1 MSNYFA
7 NVSLRDKTTFRIG
20 GVAAWYVE
28 PDSVDAVVAA
38 IGFAREKSLP
48 MLAIGKGSNL
58 LVSDAGW
65 PGLVINLSCNFQS
78 LTWNGFEV
86 RAQGGVMLETLVR
99 ESIERGFSG
108 LEELS
113 GIPGTV
119 GGAVIMNAGAFS
131 TCIADRFVSA
141 DIVDLESGN
150 ARSVSREDMR
160 FGYRTSALAVE
171 KAIVVSVRLLLEQG
185 SESTLRIARKD
196 ILEKRRAKQPLD
208 LPNCGSVFKRPPGN
222 YAGALIEKAGLK
234 GYRHGDVSIS
244 SKHANFIVN
253 HGKGTAA
260 EVRHCIVL
268 AQKKVYEQEGI
279 LLEPEVIFAGAFDEP
294 LYTPG
299 S

>member
-7 NVSLRDKTTFRIG
+7 NVSLNDKTTFRIG
-20 GVAAWYVE
+20 GAAAWYAE
-28 PDSVDAVVAA
+28 PDSADAILAA

-48 MLAIGKGSNL
+48 VLVIGKGSNL

-65 PGLVINLSCNFQS
+65 PGLVINLSCSFQS
-78 LTWNGFEV
+78 LTWNGSEV
-86 RAQGGVMLETLVR
+86 TAQSGVMLETMVR
-99 ESIERGFSG
+99 ESIDRGVSG

-141 DIVDLESGN
+141 DIVDYESGN
-150 ARSVSREDMR
+150 ARTVSREDMR
-160 FGYRTSALAVE
+160 FGYRTSALAAE
-171 KAIVVSVRLLLEQG
+171 KTVVVSVRLRLEQG
-185 SESTLRIARKD
+185 NESALRITRKE

-260 EVRHCIVL
+260 EVRRLIVMT
-268 AQKKVYEQEGI
+268 QKKVYEQEGI
-279 LLEPEVIFAGAFDEP
+279 LLEPEVIFAGTFDEP

>member
-7 NVSLRDKTTFRIG
+7 NVSLNDKTTFRIG
-20 GVAAWYVE
+20 GAAAWYVE
-28 PDSVDAVVAA
+28 PDSVDAILVA
-38 IGFAREKSLP
+38 IGFACEKSLP
-48 MLAIGKGSNL
+48 VLVIGKGSNL

-65 PGLVINLSCNFQS
+65 PGLVINLSSGFQS
-78 LTWNGFEV
+78 LTWNGSEA
-86 RAQGGVMLETLVR
+86 RAQSGVMLDTMVR
-99 ESIERGFSG
+99 ESIDRGFSG

-131 TCIADRFVSA
+131 TSIADRFVSA
-141 DIVDLESGN
+141 DIVDYESGN
-150 ARSVSREDMR
+150 ARTVSREDMR
-160 FGYRTSALAVE
+160 FGYRTSALAAE
-171 KAIVVSVRLLLEQG
+171 KAVVMSVRLRLEQG
-185 SESTLRIARKD
+185 SESTLRIARKE

-222 YAGALIEKAGLK
+222 YAGALVEKADLK
-234 GYRHGDVSIS
+234 GYRHGNVSIS

-260 EVRHCIVL
+260 EVRRLIVL

>member
-20 GVAAWYVE
+20 GPATWYVE
-28 PDSVDAVVAA
+28 PDSVDAVAAA

-48 MLAIGKGSNL
+48 VLAIGKGSNL

-78 LTWNGFEV
+78 LTWNGSEA

-99 ESIERGFSG
+99 ESIARGFSG

-141 DIVDLESGN
+141 DIVDIDSGN
-150 ARSVSREDMR
+150 ARSVSREDMQ
-160 FGYRTSALAVE
+160 FGYRTSALAAENAV
-171 KAIVVSVRLLLEQG
+171 VVSVRLRLEQG

-260 EVRHCIVL
+260 EVRHCIAL

-279 LLEPEVIFAGAFDEP
+279 LLEPEVIFAGVFDEP

>member
-7 NVSLRDKTTFRIG
+7 NVSLNDKTTFRIG
-20 GVAAWYVE
+20 GAAAWYVE
-28 PDSVDAVVAA
+28 PDSVDAILAA

-48 MLAIGKGSNL
+48 VLVIGKGSNL

-65 PGLVINLSCNFQS
+65 PGLVINLSSGFQS
-78 LTWNGFEV
+78 LTWNGSEA
-86 RAQGGVMLETLVR
+86 RAQSGVMLDTMVR
-99 ESIERGFSG
+99 ESIDRGFSG

-131 TCIADRFVSA
+131 ASIADRFVSA
-141 DIVDLESGN
+141 DIVDYESGN
-150 ARSVSREDMR
+150 ARTVSREDMR
-160 FGYRTSALAVE
+160 FGYRTSALAAE
-171 KAIVVSVRLLLEQG
+171 KAVVMSVRLRLEQG
-185 SESTLRIARKD
+185 SESTLRIARKE

-222 YAGALIEKAGLK
+222 YAGALVEKADLK
-234 GYRHGDVSIS
+234 GYRHGNVSIS

-260 EVRHCIVL
+260 EVRRLIVL

-294 LYTPG
+294 LYMPG

>member
-7 NVSLRDKTTFRIG
+7 NVSLNDKTTFRIG
-20 GVAAWYVE
+20 GAAAWYVE
-28 PDSVDAVVAA
+28 PDSIDGIVAA
-38 IGFAREKSLP
+38 IGLAREKSLP
-48 MLAIGKGSNL
+48 VLVIGKGSNL
-58 LVSDAGW
+58 LVSDTGW
-65 PGLVINLSCNFQS
+65 PGLVINLSCHFQS
-78 LTWNGFEV
+78 LAWNGSEV
-86 RAQGGVMLETLVR
+86 RAQSGVMLETMVR
-99 ESIERGFSG
+99 ESIDRGFSG

-119 GGAVIMNAGAFS
+119 GGAVVMNAGAFS

-141 DIVDLESGN
+141 DIVDGESGN
-150 ARSVSREDMR
+150 AQTVSREGMR
-160 FGYRTSALAVE
+160 FGYRTSALAAG
-171 KAIVVSVRLLLEQG
+171 KAVVVSVRLRLEQG
-185 SESTLRIARKD
+185 SESALRITRKE

-234 GYRHGDVSIS
+234 GYRHGNVSIS

-260 EVRHCIVL
+260 EVRRLIVMT
-268 AQKKVYEQEGI
+268 QKKVYEQEGI

>member
-7 NVSLRDKTTFRIG
+7 NVSLNDKTTFRIG
-20 GVAAWYVE
+20 GAAAWYVE
-28 PDSVDAVVAA
+28 PDSVDAILAA

-48 MLAIGKGSNL
+48 VLVIGKGSNL

-65 PGLVINLSCNFQS
+65 PGLVINLSSGFQS
-78 LTWNGFEV
+78 LTWNGSEA
-86 RAQGGVMLETLVR
+86 RAQSGVMLDTMVR
-99 ESIERGFSG
+99 ESIDRGFSG

-131 TCIADRFVSA
+131 ASIADRFVSA
-141 DIVDLESGN
+141 DIVDYESGN
-150 ARSVSREDMR
+150 ARTVSREDMR
-160 FGYRTSALAVE
+160 FGYRTSALAAE
-171 KAIVVSVRLLLEQG
+171 KAVVMSVRLRLEQG
-185 SESTLRIARKD
+185 SESTLRIARKE

-222 YAGALIEKAGLK
+222 YAGALVEKADLK
-234 GYRHGDVSIS
+234 GYRHGNVSIS

-260 EVRHCIVL
+260 EVRRLIVL

>member
-7 NVSLRDKTTFRIG
+7 NVSLNDKTTFRIG
-20 GVAAWYVE
+20 GAAAWYVE
-28 PDSVDAVVAA
+28 PDSVDAILVA

-48 MLAIGKGSNL
+48 VLVIGKGSNL

-65 PGLVINLSCNFQS
+65 PGLVINLSSGFQS
-78 LTWNGFEV
+78 LTWNGSEA
-86 RAQGGVMLETLVR
+86 RAQSGVMLDTMVR
-99 ESIERGFSG
+99 ESIDRGFSG

-131 TCIADRFVSA
+131 ASIADRFVSA
-141 DIVDLESGN
+141 DIVDYESGN
-150 ARSVSREDMR
+150 ARTVSREDMR
-160 FGYRTSALAVE
+160 FGYRTSALAAE
-171 KAIVVSVRLLLEQG
+171 KAIVMSVRLRLEQG
-185 SESTLRIARKD
+185 SESTLRIARKE

-222 YAGALIEKAGLK
+222 YAGALVEKADLK
-234 GYRHGDVSIS
+234 GYRHGNVSIS

-260 EVRHCIVL
+260 EVRRLIVL